1 MFVRKEK
8 KKVIE
13 RESSSFRLSM
23 NKIVGVLMRYYA
35 GIERNVFSCHLEFFF
50 LPFSLN
56 SFPFIV
62 HPPIWQKRFYDDE
75 LGVRTERKNVGS
87 VDLVIPK
94 KFKLEKEEKTVLRI
108 LQCWMPESSLLLTDK
123 NDQDNLNS
131 SPENTEK
138 EQLNIWSGIPRRE
151 NNVCTYLFIFIII
164 KINIF
169 SHF

>member
-13 RESSSFRLSM
+13 RELFVSLVDEQDRWRVDAILRRNRKKCFLLPFR
-23 NKIVGVLMRYYA
+23 V
-35 GIERNVFSCHLEFFF
+35 FF
-50 LPFSLN
+50 LPFSLDA
-56 SFPFIV
+56 FPFIV

-87 VDLVIPK
+87 VDLVIPT
-94 KFKLEKEEKTVLRI
+94 KFKLEKEEKTVLHI

-151 NNVCTYLFIFIII
+151 NNVCTYLLIFIII